1 MVVVLQ
7 KTDVVKIFLII
18 KVQWNRIIV
27 GEKHKGVIWMQSCQL
42 QKCFLYT
49 QSFAGPMIEFHCSN
63 LFIEKCLA
71 HFLICH
77 VSYLKRINVVLSVVY
92 SWKAKKKSLLTDE
105 LAIVYKIHIERKNKA
120 NLAKQEDKERL
131 QIDPTLD
138 LQCSSNTIWGRISSV
153 ASNVRGG
160 HNVPDNELE

>member
-1 MVVVLQ
+1 LHPEYFSKRFLPSLPSRNIHFKFDPRVL
-7 KTDVVKIFLII
+7 
-18 KVQWNRIIV
+18 
-27 GEKHKGVIWMQSCQL
+27 GH
-42 QKCFLYT
+42 
-49 QSFAGPMIEFHCSN
+49 P
-63 LFIEKCLA
+63 
-71 HFLICH
+71 
-77 VSYLKRINVVLSVVY
+77 VY